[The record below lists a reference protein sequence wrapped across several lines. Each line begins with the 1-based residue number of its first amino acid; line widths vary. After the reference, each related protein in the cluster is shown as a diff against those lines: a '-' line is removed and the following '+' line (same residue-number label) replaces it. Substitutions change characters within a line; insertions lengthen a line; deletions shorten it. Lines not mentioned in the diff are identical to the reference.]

1 LTGRHPDPLIERV
14 TLDLKGIRLAFLAT
28 VRDRY
33 REDLGG

>member
-1 LTGRHPDPLIERV
+1 MDRIALQILEDGWCKV
-14 TLDLKGIRLAFLAT
+14 FLAT